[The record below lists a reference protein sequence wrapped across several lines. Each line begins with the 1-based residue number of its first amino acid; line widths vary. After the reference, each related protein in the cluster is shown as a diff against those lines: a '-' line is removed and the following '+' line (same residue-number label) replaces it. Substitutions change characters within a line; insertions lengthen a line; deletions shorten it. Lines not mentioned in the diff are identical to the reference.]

1 MILLWFVTEVNY
13 PFFGKDKNMT
23 KTSRMILS
31 ALAGWIAALVT
42 LLLWSFLWP
51 KIIPLTERASAL
63 PGAWKLLLFA
73 LVFITPFGV
82 AGGIIGGRLPYEGG
96 RREQLLY
103 AALGGVAATL
113 IFGSCAFWYG
123 GW

>member
-1 MILLWFVTEVNY
+1 MM
-13 PFFGKDKNMT
+13 KA
-23 KTSRMILS
+23 SRLILS

-51 KIIPLTERASAL
+51 KIIPLAERASAL

-103 AALGGVAATL
+103 AALGGATATL
-113 IFGSCAFWYG
+113 VFGSCAFWYG